1 MAKQTIYCLDWHLD
15 KEENEEEKYGFSSPS
30 FSSPFG
36 DAIAETG
43 RGAETAT
50 VVS

>member
-1 MAKQTIYCLDWHLD
+1 MYYLGWHLD
-15 KEENEEEKYGFSSPS
+15 KQENKEEKSGFSSLSFNPS
-30 FSSPFG
+30 FD